1 MSRRTAFATV
11 AVTAA
16 AAAVLMGL
24 PAPAASAETGPG
36 GVLSAYTLV
45 APRATAESGLVVRA
59 VVAAGVDCP
68 TVTATMAAGS
78 RTVRMAERAA
88 PATTAPAFE
97 AITVCSAPLPV
108 GTRSASVGGVPV
120 PASYPSRVD
129 RLALVG
135 DTGCRVVPWE
145 VQDCSDPAAW
155 PLARISQS
163 IARDRPDAVLFAGD
177 FFYRE
182 GACPPNLQGLCGSS
196 PPPVEGLPFT
206 DSAYGWIADVLVP
219 MTPMLAAAPF
229 IATRGNHEACYRG
242 GNGYFLLFDPRDGT
256 EGTCAPVTGPQ
267 GLEAAPTNPT
277 PTYAI
282 DLGLA
287 TGRTLRLAIVDSAG
301 GSDTA
306 VTPFAQ
312 VQRTAYERAARL
324 TARAQEAWLVSH
336 RPLFAFV
343 SNTFAA
349 PGKPFSPWTSLDQ
362 TAAAQGLLGGYDLI
376 LSSHIHLAQAVRLP
390 GLPPQLVL
398 GNGGTLLDPA
408 VGYPLPTTAPL
419 PGYPAPTWAWVA
431 PRFGYALGLPG
442 DEAGQWRLRMRDPAG
457 QTFADCGLRDAALY
471 CRDS

>member
-1 MSRRTAFATV
+1 MNVRAVIAATAG
-11 AVTAA
+11 
-16 AAAVLMGL
+16 AAAVLLGL
-24 PAPAASAETGPG
+24 PAPASAEPGPG
-36 GVLSAYTLV
+36 GVVSAYTLV
-45 APRATAESGLVVRA
+45 APRSTAASGLVVRA

-68 TVTATMAAGS
+68 TVTATLAAGS
-78 RTVRMAERAA
+78 RTVRMAERSA
-88 PATTAPAFE
+88 PTTTAPAFD

-108 GTRSASVGGVPV
+108 GTRSASVGGLAV
-120 PASYPSRVD
+120 PAVYPSNVD

-145 VQDCSDPAAW
+145 VQDCSDPSAW
-155 PLARISQS
+155 PLAPIAQS
-163 IARDRPDAVLFAGD
+163 IARERPDAVLFAGD

-182 GACPPNLQGLCGSS
+182 GACPRDLQSLCGSS

-219 MTPMLAAAPF
+219 MAPMLAAAPF

-256 EGTCAPVTGPQ
+256 EGTCAPVPGPK

-282 DLGLA
+282 DLGLV

-301 GSDTA
+301 GTDTS
-306 VTPFAQ
+306 VTPFAA
-312 VQRTAYERAARL
+312 VQRPAYERAARL
-324 TARAQEAWLVSH
+324 TERAQEAWLVTH

-343 SNTFAA
+343 SDTFAS
-349 PGKPFSPWTSLDQ
+349 PGQPFSPWTSLDQ
-362 TAAAQGLLGGYDLI
+362 TAAAQGLLDGYDLI

-408 VGYPLPTTAPL
+408 VGYPLPQTAPL

-442 DEAGQWRLRMRDPAG
+442 AEPGEWRLRMRDPAG
-457 QTFADCGLRDAALY
+457 RTFADCGLRAASLY
-471 CRDS
+471 CRDA